1 MFHILRSNR
10 LATLGL
16 VMVCVFVLFATL
28 APWLAPQDPAH
39 IDLPAR
45 VARPSLSHWMGTD
58 ELGRDVLSRVIYGA
72 RISMMVGTCVVAA
85 SLLLGLIFGCIAGY
99 YGGRIDRIFNVVIM
113 NAFLSFPGILLAL
126 AFVPLLGAGLWNL
139 DLAPS
144 PCGMGGYR

>member
-45 VARPSLSHWMGTD
+45 LARPSLSHWMGTD

-72 RISMMVGTCVVAA
+72 RISIMVGTCAVAP
-85 SLLLGLIFGCIAGY
+85 SLLLGLIFRRHARY
-99 YGGRIDRIFNVVIM
+99 YGRRIDRRFNRVHKKR
-113 NAFLSFPGILLAL
+113 LL
-126 AFVPLLGAGLWNL
+126 F
-139 DLAPS
+139 
-144 PCGMGGYR
+144 